1 MPTTSPPAPSQ
12 ARTVLSV
19 DISERHAVNDSGC
32 PNLPK
37 LVASNSEIAGQ
48 SASVA
53 DRISTAVDVSE
64 ASTGLDGAT
73 NPRPSA
79 SEFGGQAIPLN
90 GTEGALVMATDLT
103 LYLDDQPGELARV
116 GDVLGKAGANI
127 AGLCA
132 LTTGG
137 GQAELHIL
145 VQDAT
150 SAFEALQDAGIKIA
164 AEQEVIVLDMEDR
177 PGALGEVAHKLGKA
191 NVNLTTVYLAT
202 STRLVLAADNLAEAK
217 AALS

>member
-1 MPTTSPPAPSQ
+1 
-12 ARTVLSV
+12 VLSAV
-19 DISERHAVNDSGC
+19 ISDRHAVNDSGW

-37 LVASNSEIAGQ
+37 LVASNSAMAGQ
-48 SASVA
+48 SASTA
-53 DRISTAVDVSE
+53 ERISTDVDVSE
-64 ASTGLDGAT
+64 ASTGFDGAT
-73 NPRPSA
+73 KRRRSA
-79 SEFGGQAIPLN
+79 SEFHAQPIRLT
-90 GTEGALVMATDLT
+90 GTEGALAMATDLT

-116 GDVLGKAGANI
+116 GDVLGRAGANI

-137 GQAELHIL
+137 GQAEVHIL

-150 SAFEALQDAGIKIA
+150 SAFEALQGAGIRIA

-177 PGALGEVAHKLGKA
+177 PGALGEVAHKLGQA
-191 NVNLTTVYLAT
+191 RVNLTTAYLAT
-202 STRLVLAADNLAEAK
+202 NTRLVLAADNLAEAK